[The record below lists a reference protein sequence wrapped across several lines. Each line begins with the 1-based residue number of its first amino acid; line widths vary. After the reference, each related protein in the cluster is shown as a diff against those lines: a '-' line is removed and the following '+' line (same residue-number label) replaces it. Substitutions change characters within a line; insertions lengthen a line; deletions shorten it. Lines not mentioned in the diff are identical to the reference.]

1 MPLKGNKY
9 PQDVYK
15 RIEALE
21 NHITKVNTVE
31 VYLKQVMQLEKQLGL
46 MNRSDISIGERI
58 STDSVKSLEKKLLI
72 FVQETIKGQ
81 LEPIQNSINNLSKRI
96 SNFEHRIS
104 TIEKLY
110 PENMDTKETEIKDNE
125 PNAKECPVIYQEFK
139 VEKLYIDKYE
149 QVNNLGNL
157 GIRELNGHLNI
168 GPTFGNGSIP
178 KELVTEL
185 IGEFDLLKEKL
196 EKYNDVQEEGKDSM
210 DSKGNKEVHKN

>member
-21 NHITKVNTVE
+21 NHITKMNTVE
-31 VYLKQVMQLEKQLGL
+31 VYLKQVMQLEKQPGL

-104 TIEKLY
+104 TIEKMY

-125 PNAKECPVIYQEFK
+125 PNAKEWPVVYQEFK

-196 EKYNDVQEEGKDSM
+196 EKYNDVQEQGKDSM

>member
-21 NHITKVNTVE
+21 NNITKMNTVE

-46 MNRSDISIGERI
+46 INRSDISIGESI

-110 PENMDTKETEIKDNE
+110 PENMDTKETEIQDNK
-125 PNAKECPVIYQEFK
+125 PNAKEWPVIYQEFK
-139 VEKLYIDKYE
+139 VEKLFIDKYE

-185 IGEFDLLKEKL
+185 FEDFDILKEKL
-196 EKYNDVQEEGKDSM
+196 EKYKDVQEQGKDSM

>member
-21 NHITKVNTVE
+21 NHITKMNTVE

-104 TIEKLY
+104 TIEKMY

-125 PNAKECPVIYQEFK
+125 PNAKEWPVIYQEFK

-196 EKYNDVQEEGKDSM
+196 EKYNDVQEQGKDSM